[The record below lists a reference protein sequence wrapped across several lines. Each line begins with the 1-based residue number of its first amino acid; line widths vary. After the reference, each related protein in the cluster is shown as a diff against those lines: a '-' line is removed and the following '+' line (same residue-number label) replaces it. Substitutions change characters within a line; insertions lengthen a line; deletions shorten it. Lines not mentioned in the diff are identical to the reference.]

1 MGAMRTPIFLLAQQ
15 AKQAFANEARNKAH
29 DSIGT
34 ESQQRKAGAQKRPQM
49 PSHQLQHVLHVII
62 LKEKWGQYQPR
73 WSISTPFKNES
84 DRLSASSAT
93 KSSS

>member
-34 ESQQRKAGAQKRPQM
+34 ESQM

-84 DRLSASSAT
+84 DRLSALSAT

>member
-1 MGAMRTPIFLLAQQ
+1 MGAMRTSIFLLAQQ

-34 ESQQRKAGAQKRPQM
+34 ESQQRKAGGQKRPQI
-49 PSHQLQHVLHVII
+49 PSHQLQHVLHIII

-73 WSISTPFKNES
+73 WSISTLFKNES